1 MKICNLILS
10 SSIFCILL
18 FGVLSMSSI
27 SQAELS
33 LKHAPINKTDKTDKT
48 ELVAVIYRKYPTM
61 NNGIGHT
68 IFFV

>member
-33 LKHAPINKTDKTDKT
+33 LKHAPINKTDKT

-61 NNGIGHT
+61 NNGIGHA
-68 IFFV
+68 IFFA